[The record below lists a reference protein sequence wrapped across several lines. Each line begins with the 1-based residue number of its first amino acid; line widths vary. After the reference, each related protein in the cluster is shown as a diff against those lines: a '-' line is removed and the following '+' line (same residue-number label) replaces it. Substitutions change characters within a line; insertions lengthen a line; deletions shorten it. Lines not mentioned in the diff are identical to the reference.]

1 MSVYVPRTVQQ
12 PQASS
17 CAVVH
22 VLSLGL
28 HLTGFD
34 NNCCDRVD
42 TMCCQC
48 VDTDMRRRLAPEQA
62 PWLQARRL
70 ALIPPCPETLTAN
83 QTVVLNGLALG
94 RALAVEADIDKLVAY
109 ISVRAGKIESGL
121 RAVVQA
127 AQRKMWRSVISR
139 WQWLQH
145 WPVR

>member
-17 CAVVH
+17 CTVVH

-109 ISVRAGKIESGL
+109 ISVRAGKIESV
-121 RAVVQA
+121 RAA
-127 AQRKMWRSVISR
+127 MAIIWSCI
-139 WQWLQH
+139 
-145 WPVR
+145 